1 MASHTTSIA
10 SRSHTRTWPE
20 SSSLV
25 HTSSPRSRELTFTST
40 AFGADP
46 EAVRCVAVADTPFA
60 YKHLLYRSYCSGC
73 TNKENEIIRSISISS
88 EFTCAN
94 TRSKVGF
101 PSPGTGQRFLSRP
114 SVSSTRHSPQRSK
127 CRPREHNTRCC
138 NIRHRKTYWPTDR
151 WIICVSRHHFE
162 ISRQGN
168 QSAPLWM

>member
-1 MASHTTSIA
+1 MAHHTTSIA

-94 TRSKVGF
+94 TRSKLGF
-101 PSPGTGQRFLSRP
+101 PPHDWDNDFSRVHQCRRRGTHLSVRNAAHASIIRVVVIYVIEKLTGQL
-114 SVSSTRHSPQRSK
+114 
-127 CRPREHNTRCC
+127 
-138 NIRHRKTYWPTDR
+138 ID
-151 WIICVSRHHFE
+151 
-162 ISRQGN
+162 G
-168 QSAPLWM
+168 